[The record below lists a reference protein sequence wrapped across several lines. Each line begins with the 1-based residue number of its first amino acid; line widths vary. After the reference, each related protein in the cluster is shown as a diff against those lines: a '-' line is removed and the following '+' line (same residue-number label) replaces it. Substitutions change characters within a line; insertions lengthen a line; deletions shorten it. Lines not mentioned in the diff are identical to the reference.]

1 MALYQN
7 IILAL
12 DLHPECDLALLHK
25 AQNLATLF
33 GARLTV
39 AHAVEKMY
47 SYGIGQAYP
56 GILDIEAELLSAAK
70 EELAKL
76 CTPAGIPVENQI
88 VRSGSPKL
96 VLFTLATE
104 QKADL
109 IIVGSHGRHGLGL
122 LLGSTAN
129 SVLHNAACDV
139 LAIRVE
145 SDA

>member
-1 MALYQN
+1 MSLYQH

-12 DLHPECDLALLHK
+12 DLHPECDLTLLHK

-39 AHAVEKMY
+39 AHAVEKIY
-47 SYGIGQAYP
+47 SYGISQAYP
-56 GILDIEAELLSAAK
+56 GILDIEAELLTAAQAD
-70 EELAKL
+70 LAKL
-76 CTPAGIPVENQI
+76 CTPAGIPVENQVI
-88 VRSGSPKL
+88 RSGSPKL

-129 SVLHNAACDV
+129 AVLHNASCDV
-139 LAIRVE
+139 LAIRVANE
-145 SDA
+145 